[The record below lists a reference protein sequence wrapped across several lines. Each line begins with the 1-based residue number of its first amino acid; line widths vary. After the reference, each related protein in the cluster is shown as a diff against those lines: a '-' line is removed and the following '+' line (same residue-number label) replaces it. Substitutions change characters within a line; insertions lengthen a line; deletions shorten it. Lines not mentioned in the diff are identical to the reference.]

1 MPRIPDV
8 ISHNLKILNEDK
20 SQALFYIISL
30 PELAWKKCKRTGL
43 WFILVDNFCVPPF
56 FSQNFLFKNDVQ
68 KPYSKI
74 KSKPY
79 SKIKSTYGIRYQKN
93 TCSSSM
99 TFPVLHLRQDCYKL
113 QNQKPWIF
121 WITTVMQLWTW
132 DIHRIKI
139 RPPSFKVNFLLS
151 GNVWW
156 TLCHLKSLIKIRI
169 DTYEKSSTRQP
180 DNYFE
185 YPEEESS
192 TQYLTGNST
201 DFQVNT
207 I

>member
-1 MPRIPDV
+1 MQKLTLS
-8 ISHNLKILNEDK
+8 ISHKH
-20 SQALFYIISL
+20 FVYIISL

-56 FSQNFLFKNDVQ
+56 FSQNFLFQNDVQ

-121 WITTVMQLWTW
+121 WITTVTKLWTW

-156 TLCHLKSLIKIRI
+156 TLCHLLSPGC
-169 DTYEKSSTRQP
+169 S
-180 DNYFE
+180 
-185 YPEEESS
+185 YPVTSV
-192 TQYLTGNST
+192 Q
-201 DFQVNT
+201 
-207 I
+207 